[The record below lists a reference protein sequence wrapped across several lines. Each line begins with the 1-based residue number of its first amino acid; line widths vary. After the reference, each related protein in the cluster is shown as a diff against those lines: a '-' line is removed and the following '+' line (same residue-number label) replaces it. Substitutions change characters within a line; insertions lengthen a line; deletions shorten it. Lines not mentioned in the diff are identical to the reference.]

1 MHDFNRSER
10 VGDTIQREISI
21 LIQNEIRDPRLG
33 MVNVNAVRVTDD
45 LRNARVFVT
54 LIDTHDPDKIKQS
67 VGILNKASGFLRS
80 QLHTRMTLRV
90 MPRLHFEF
98 DESIERAARMTQLID
113 SVAPKEAGTDDNKDS

>member
-1 MHDFNRSER
+1 MNDFSRAER
-10 VGDTIQREISI
+10 VGDTIQREISV

-54 LIDTHDPDKIKQS
+54 LVNTHEADKIKQS
-67 VGILNKASGFLRS
+67 ITILNKASGFLRS

-90 MPRLHFEF
+90 MPKLHFEY
-98 DESIERAARMTQLID
+98 DESIERAARMSKLID
-113 SVAPKEAGTDDNKDS
+113 SVAPPKASADSDREE